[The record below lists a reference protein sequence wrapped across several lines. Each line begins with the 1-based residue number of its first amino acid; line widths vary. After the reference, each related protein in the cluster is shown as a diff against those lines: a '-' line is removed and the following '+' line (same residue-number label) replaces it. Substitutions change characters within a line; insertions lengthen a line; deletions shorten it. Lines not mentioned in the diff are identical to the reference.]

1 MKVLFEKEVIE
12 SRIDFIA
19 TQILNR
25 HKSEKIPIVLVCVL
39 NGGFAFYSKLVEKLS
54 SLDPECDFV
63 KVRSYEGRER
73 GDLNMILDKSLDVT
87 NKHVYIIDD
96 IYDSGITMNALA
108 NHFYQFEPA
117 SVQMVTLIKRYINE
131 VNMPIGSL
139 YGFEITDEWVVGYGM
154 DDDLGKKRSLPYIL
168 AI

>member
-1 MKVLFEKEVIE
+1 MKVLFENEIIE
-12 SRIDFIA
+12 KRIDEIA

-39 NGGFAFYSKLVEKLS
+39 NGGFVFYSKLVEKLS

-73 GDLNMILDKSLDVT
+73 GDLNMILDKSVDVT
-87 NKHVYIIDD
+87 GKHVYLIDD
-96 IYDSGITMNALA
+96 IYDSGVTMNALA
-108 NHFYQFEPA
+108 NHFYQFDPV
-117 SVQMVTLIKRYINE
+117 SVHMVTLIKRYINE
-131 VNMPIGSL
+131 VDMPLGSL
-139 YGFEITDEWVVGYGM
+139 YGFVLEDEWVVGFGM

>member
-1 MKVLFEKEVIE
+1 MKVLFENEAIE
-12 SRIDFIA
+12 ARINFIA

-39 NGGFAFYSKLVEKLS
+39 NGGFLFFNEIVKRLS
-54 SLDPECDFV
+54 SLDPEIDFV

-73 GDLNMILDKSLDVT
+73 GDLNMILEKSVDVT
-87 NKHVYIIDD
+87 GKHVYLIDD
-96 IYDSGITMNALA
+96 IYDSGVTMNALA
-108 NHFYQFEPA
+108 NYFYSYDPT
-117 SVQMVTLIKRYINE
+117 SVQLVTLVKRYINE
-131 VNMPIGSL
+131 VNMPVGSL
-139 YGFEITDEWVVGYGM
+139 YGFEITDEWVVGFGM

>member
-1 MKVLFEKEVIE
+1 MKVLFENRVIE
-12 SRIDFIA
+12 SRIDFLA

-39 NGGFAFYSKLVEKLS
+39 NGGFMFFNEIVKRLS
-54 SLDPECDFV
+54 SLDPEIDFI

-73 GDLNMILDKSLDVT
+73 GDLNMILEKSVDVT
-87 NKHVYIIDD
+87 GKHVYLIDD

-108 NHFYQFEPA
+108 NYFYSYDPA
-117 SVQMVTLIKRYINE
+117 TVQLVTLIKRYINE
-131 VNMPIGSL
+131 VNMPAGSL
-139 YGFEITDEWVVGYGM
+139 YGFVVEEEWVVGFGM